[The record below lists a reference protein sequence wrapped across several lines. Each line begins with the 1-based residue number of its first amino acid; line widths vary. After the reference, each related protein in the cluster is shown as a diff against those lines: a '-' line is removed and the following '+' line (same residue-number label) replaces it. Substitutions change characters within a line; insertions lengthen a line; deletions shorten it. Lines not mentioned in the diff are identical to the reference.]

1 MGMRVK
7 LRHDKH
13 MALYRHIAEEFRT
26 RIAKGELPPGT
37 RLPTVRALAREVGTT
52 RLTIHN
58 AYRELQTD
66 GLIESVV
73 GRGTFVSAQAQPT
86 AQPSFSERLEPD
98 SVLSD
103 LHRLQHTR
111 VLHNLALATA
121 DPALFPYE
129 AFWACLE
136 AFKPLA
142 KEVFGYGSV
151 MGEPELRVSLSE
163 LLEQRGVRAD
173 PEEVLVTVGGLQGL
187 ALVCRAL
194 AEPGEEV
201 LLEEPTYLGLLGILK
216 QFRLKPLPVQLDAE
230 GPRLEELEALLKRHR
245 PRFYYTIPSYHN
257 PTGLRFREERLRRLL
272 ELAQTYGFTL
282 VEDDTL
288 GLLSYQKVPP
298 TPLLALAQEMGLEAQ
313 VVHLASLS
321 KVLMPGLRIGYLVA
335 SPALLERFTALHNVS
350 DITGPPPLLQR
361 AAAQFIRQGGLK
373 QHLRQV
379 IPIYQKRR
387 DVLLQALK
395 RHMPEGVCWSH
406 PEGGFSCWVSLPRLF
421 SNLELHH
428 QALAQG
434 VAITPGEV
442 FLVQADQAM
451 HFRLCFGAQTAE
463 GLEEGVKELAKLI
476 RLRVSYE
483 RA

>member
-1 MGMRVK
+1 
-7 LRHDKH
+7 

-52 RLTIHN
+52 RLTVHN

-73 GRGTFVSAQAQPT
+73 GRGTFVSAQVQPT
-86 AQPSFSERLEPD
+86 AQPSFGERLEPD

-121 DPALFPYE
+121 DPALFPYQ

-136 AFKPLA
+136 GLKPLA
-142 KEVFGYGSV
+142 REVFGYGSV

-163 LLEQRGVRAD
+163 LLEQREVRAD

-230 GPRLEELEALLKRHR
+230 GPRLEVLEALLKRHR

-257 PTGLRFREERLRRLL
+257 PTGLRFREERRRRLL
-272 ELAQTYGFTL
+272 ELAQAHGFTL

-288 GLLSYQKVPP
+288 GLLSYEKLPP
-298 TPLLALAQEMGLEAQ
+298 TPLLALAQKMGLEAQ

-321 KVLMPGLRIGYLVA
+321 KALMPGLRIGYLVA
-335 SPALLERFTALHNVS
+335 SPALLERFIPLHNVS

-361 AAAQFIRQGGLK
+361 ATAQFIRQGGLK

-379 IPIYQKRR
+379 VPIYQKRR
-387 DVLLQALK
+387 DVLLRALK
-395 RHMPEGVCWSH
+395 RHMPEGVTWSY
-406 PEGGFSCWVSLPRLF
+406 PEGGFSCWVGLPRLF

-428 QALAQG
+428 QALARG
-434 VAITPGEV
+434 VAITPGEA
-442 FLVQADQAM
+442 FLVQADQTM
-451 HFRLCFGAQTAE
+451 HFRLCFGTETAE
-463 GLEEGVKELAKLI
+463 GLEEGVKELAELI
-476 RLRVSYE
+476 RARVSNE
-483 RA
+483 QA

>member
-1 MGMRVK
+1 MVGVRVR
-7 LRHDKH
+7 LRQGKH
-13 MALYRHIAEEFRT
+13 VALYRHIAEEFRT
-26 RIAKGELPPGT
+26 RIATGELPPGT

-58 AYRELQTD
+58 AYRELQAD

-73 GRGTFVSAQAQPT
+73 GRGTFVSPQARPT
-86 AQPSFSERLEPD
+86 VQPSFGERLEPD

-103 LHRLQHTR
+103 LHRLQNAR
-111 VLHNLALATA
+111 VLHNLALAA
-121 DPALFPYE
+121 GDPELFPYE

-136 AFKPLA
+136 GLRPQAR
-142 KEVFGYGSV
+142 EVFGYGSV
-151 MGEPELRVSLSE
+151 MGEPELRVALSG
-163 LLEQRGVRAD
+163 LLEQRGVQAD
-173 PEEVLVTVGGLQGL
+173 PAEVLVTVGGLQGL

-216 QFRLKPLPVQLDAE
+216 QFRLKPLPVPLDEE
-230 GPRLEELEALLKRHR
+230 GPRLEVLEALLKRHR

-257 PTGLRFREERLRRLL
+257 PTGLRFREERLWRLL
-272 ELAQTYGFTL
+272 ELAQTHGFTL

-288 GLLSYQKVPP
+288 GLLSYEKAPP
-298 TPLLALAQEMGLEAQ
+298 TPLFALAQKMGLEAR

-335 SPALLERFTALHNVS
+335 SPALLERFTTLHNVS

-361 AAAQFIRQGGLK
+361 ATAQFIRQGGLK

-387 DVLLQALK
+387 DVLLQTLK
-395 RHMPEGVCWSH
+395 RHMPDGVRWSH

-421 SNLELHH
+421 STLELYH

-434 VAITPGEV
+434 VALTPGEA
-442 FLVQADQAM
+442 FLVQADKTM
-451 HFRLCFGAQTAE
+451 HFRLCFGAERAE
-463 GLEEGVKELAKLI
+463 GLEEGVKGLAQLI
-476 RLRVSYE
+476 RARFPS
-483 RA
+483 A

>member
-1 MGMRVK
+1 MGVRVK
-7 LRHDKH
+7 LRRDRNT
-13 MALYRHIAEEFRT
+13 ALYRHIAEEFRT

-37 RLPTVRALAREVGTT
+37 RLPTVRALAHEVGTT

-58 AYRELQTD
+58 AYRELQSD

-73 GRGTFVSAQAQPT
+73 GRGTFVSPQARPT
-86 AQPSFSERLEPD
+86 AQLCFGERLEPD

-121 DPALFPYE
+121 DPALFPYQ

-136 AFKPLA
+136 GMKPLA
-142 KEVFGYGSV
+142 QEVFGYGSV
-151 MGEPELRVSLSE
+151 MGEPELRVALSE
-163 LLEQRGVRAD
+163 LLEQRGIGAD

-216 QFRLKPLPVQLDAE
+216 QFRLKPLPVPLDE
-230 GPRLEELEALLKRHR
+230 GGPRLEVLEALVKRHR

-257 PTGLRFREERLRRLL
+257 PTGLRFQEARLQRML
-272 ELAQTYGFTL
+272 ELSQTYGFTL

-288 GLLSYQKVPP
+288 GLLSYEK
-298 TPLLALAQEMGLEAQ
+298 TPSNPLYALAQRTGLETQ

-321 KVLMPGLRIGYLVA
+321 KALVPGLRIGYLVA
-335 SPALLERFTALHNVS
+335 PPALLERFTALHNVS

-395 RHMPEGVCWSH
+395 HHMPEGVRWSH

-421 SNLELHH
+421 SNLELYH

-434 VAITPGEV
+434 VAITPGEA
-442 FLVQADQAM
+442 FLVQTDETM
-451 HFRLCFGAQTAE
+451 HFRLCFGTQSAE
-463 GLEEGVKELAKLI
+463 GLGEGVKELAQLI
-476 RLRVSYE
+476 RARVSHT
-483 RA
+483 

>member
-1 MGMRVK
+1 MGVRVK

-52 RLTIHN
+52 RLTVHN
-58 AYRELQTD
+58 AYRELQSD

-73 GRGTFVSAQAQPT
+73 GRGTFVSPQARP
-86 AQPSFSERLEPD
+86 AVPLSFGERLEPD

-103 LHRLQHTR
+103 LHRLQHAR

-121 DPALFPYE
+121 DPALFPYA
-129 AFWACLE
+129 AFWACLDSL
-136 AFKPLA
+136 KPLA
-142 KEVFGYGSV
+142 QEVFGYGSL
-151 MGEPELRVSLSE
+151 MGEPELRVAISE
-163 LLEQRGVRAD
+163 LLEQRGIGAD
-173 PEEVLVTVGGLQGL
+173 PKEVLVTVGGLQGL

-216 QFRLKPLPVQLDAE
+216 QFRLKPLPVPLNPE
-230 GPRLEELEALLKRHR
+230 GPRLEVLEALLKRHR

-257 PTGLRFREERLRRLL
+257 PTGLRFQEGRLQGLL
-272 ELAQTYGFTL
+272 ELARTYGFTL

-288 GLLSYQKVPP
+288 GLLSYEKTPP
-298 TPLLALAQEMGLEAQ
+298 TPLLALAQRMGLEAQ

-335 SPALLERFTALHNVS
+335 APALLERFLPLHNVS

-361 AAAQFIRQGGLK
+361 ATARFIRQGGLK
-373 QHLRQV
+373 QHLKQV
-379 IPIYQKRR
+379 LPLYQKRR
-387 DVLLQALK
+387 DTLLQSL
-395 RHMPEGVCWSH
+395 RRYMPKGVEWSR

-434 VAITPGEV
+434 VAITPGEA
-442 FLVQADQAM
+442 FLVQTDETM

-476 RLRVSYE
+476 RARVGQE
-483 RA
+483 PA

>member
-1 MGMRVK
+1 MGVRVK

-26 RIAKGELPPGT
+26 RIATGELPPGT

-52 RLTIHN
+52 RLTVHN

-73 GRGTFVSAQAQPT
+73 GRGTFVSSQAQPT
-86 AQPSFSERLEPD
+86 AQLSFGERLEPD
-98 SVLSD
+98 LVLSD
-103 LHRLQHTR
+103 LHRLQHAR

-121 DPALFPYE
+121 DPALFPYQG
-129 AFWACLE
+129 FWACLDNL
-136 AFKPLA
+136 KPFA
-142 KEVFGYGSV
+142 QEVFGYGSL
-151 MGEPELRVSLSE
+151 MGEPELRVTISE
-163 LLEQRGVRAD
+163 LLGQRGIEAD
-173 PEEVLVTVGGLQGL
+173 PKEVLVTVGGLQGL

-216 QFRLKPLPVQLDAE
+216 QFRLKPLPVPLDLE
-230 GPRLEELEALLKRHR
+230 GPRLEVLEALLKRHR
-245 PRFYYTIPSYHN
+245 PRFYYTIPGYHN
-257 PTGLRFREERLRRLL
+257 PTGLRFQESRLQRLL
-272 ELAQTYGFTL
+272 ELAKTHRFIL

-288 GLLSYQKVPP
+288 GLLSYEKSPP
-298 TPLLALAQEMGLEAQ
+298 VPLLAQAQQMGLEAQ
-313 VVHLASLS
+313 AVHLASLS

-335 SPALLERFTALHNVS
+335 SSALLERFIPLHNVS

-361 AAAQFIRQGGLK
+361 ATAQFIRQGGLK
-373 QHLRQV
+373 QHLKQV
-379 IPIYQKRR
+379 LPLYQKRR
-387 DVLLQALK
+387 DVLLQALE
-395 RHMPEGVCWSH
+395 RHMPRGVYWSH

-421 SNLELHH
+421 SNLELYH
-428 QALAQG
+428 QALSQG
-434 VAITPGEV
+434 VAITPGEA
-442 FLVQADQAM
+442 FLVQADETM

-476 RLRVSYE
+476 RTRFSLEQV
-483 RA
+483 

>member
-1 MGMRVK
+1 VGVRVK
-7 LRHDKH
+7 LRQDRH
-13 MALYRHIAEEFRT
+13 MALYRHIAEEFRA

-66 GLIESVV
+66 GLVESVV
-73 GRGTFVSAQAQPT
+73 GRGTFVSAHAR
-86 AQPSFSERLEPD
+86 PSARPSLGERLEPD
-98 SVLSD
+98 LVLSD
-103 LHRLQHTR
+103 LHRLQR
-111 VLHNLALATA
+111 SRMLHNLALATA

-136 AFKPLA
+136 ELKPLA
-142 KEVFGYGSV
+142 REVFSYGSV
-151 MGEPELRVSLSE
+151 MGEPELRVALSE
-163 LLEQRGVRAD
+163 LLEQRGIGAD
-173 PEEVLVTVGGLQGL
+173 PQEVLVTVGGLQGL

-216 QFRLKPLPVQLDAE
+216 QFRLKPLPVPLDGA
-230 GPRLEELEALLKRHR
+230 GPRLEVLEALLKRYR

-257 PTGLRFREERLRRLL
+257 PTGLRFREERLERLL
-272 ELAQTYGFTL
+272 ELASAHGFTL

-288 GLLSYQKVPP
+288 GLLSYEKTPP
-298 TPLLALAQEMGLEAQ
+298 TPLYALAQRLAAGTP

-335 SPALLERFTALHNVS
+335 PPTLLERFTALHNVS

-361 AAAQFIRQGGLK
+361 ATARFIRQSGLK

-379 IPIYQKRR
+379 LPIYQKRR
-387 DVLLQALK
+387 DVLLSALQ
-395 RHMPEGVCWSH
+395 RYMPDGVAWSQ

-421 SNLELHH
+421 SALELHH

-434 VAITPGEV
+434 VAITPGEA
-442 FLVQADQAM
+442 FLAQADAQM
-451 HFRLCFGAQTAE
+451 HFRLCFGSQSSE
-463 GLEEGVKELAKLI
+463 GLEEGVKTLAQLI
-476 RLRVSYE
+476 RARVT
-483 RA
+483 

>member
-1 MGMRVK
+1 MSVRV
-7 LRHDKH
+7 RPRYDKR

-26 RIAKGELPPGT
+26 RIAKGELPPGA

-52 RLTIHN
+52 RLTVHN
-58 AYRELQTD
+58 AYRVLQSD

-73 GRGTFVSAQAQPT
+73 GRGTFVSPQARPT
-86 AQPSFSERLEPD
+86 VPLSFGERLDPD
-98 SVLSD
+98 LVLSD
-103 LHRLQHTR
+103 LHRLQHAR

-121 DPALFPYE
+121 DPALFPYQ

-136 AFKPLA
+136 GLKPLA
-142 KEVFGYGSV
+142 QEVFGYGPL
-151 MGEPELRVSLSE
+151 MGDPELRVALSE
-163 LLEQRGVRAD
+163 LLTRRGIGAD
-173 PEEVLVTVGGLQGL
+173 PQEILVTVGGLQGL

-216 QFRLKPLPVQLDAE
+216 QFRLRPLPVPLDPQ
-230 GPRLEELEALLKRHR
+230 GPRLEVLEALLKRHR

-257 PTGLRFREERLRRLL
+257 PTGLRFQEARLRGLL
-272 ELAQTYGFTL
+272 ELARTYGFTL

-288 GLLSYQKVPP
+288 GLLSYEKTPP
-298 TPLLALAQEMGLEAQ
+298 TPLLALAQRMGLEAY

-335 SPALLERFTALHNVS
+335 PPALLERFISLHNVS

-361 AAAQFIRQGGLK
+361 ATAQFVRQGGLK

-379 IPIYQKRR
+379 LPIYQRRR
-387 DVLLQALK
+387 DVLLAALE
-395 RHMPEGVCWSH
+395 RHMPPGVFWSR

-421 SNLELHH
+421 SNLELYR

-434 VAITPGEV
+434 VAITPGEAFV
-442 FLVQADQAM
+442 VQADQNM
-451 HFRLCFGAQTAE
+451 HFRLCFGAQSVE
-463 GLEEGVKELAKLI
+463 GLEEAVKELAKLVSA
-476 RLRVSYE
+476 RVSHE
-483 RA
+483 QA